1 MRYFKKIWDFIWND
15 DSILSWLVNVI
26 LAIIIVKFLIYPS
39 LGFLLNTSF
48 PVVAVVSCSMEH
60 GVTNCGDNRPADL
73 CGISEL
79 KDIDNFDDYWSVC
92 GGWYELKNITK
103 EEFREYSFKNGFKK
117 GDIMVLIGEDFKNIK
132 EGDVVVFSAGPYS
145 APIIHRVVDKT
156 ENGVGTKGDHNI
168 DQNSFEKDIKK
179 DKLLG
184 KAVFRIPYLGW
195 VKVIFS
201 EIIGG

>member
-15 DSILSWLVNVI
+15 DSILSWLVNVF
-26 LAIIIVKFLIYPS
+26 LAIIIFKFLIYAS

-48 PVVAVVSCSMEH
+48 PVV
-60 GVTNCGDNRPADL
+60 
-73 CGISEL
+73 
-79 KDIDNFDDYWSVC
+79 
-92 GGWYELKNITK
+92 
-103 EEFREYSFKNGFKK
+103 
-117 GDIMVLIGEDFKNIK
+117 
-132 EGDVVVFSAGPYS
+132 DVVVFSAGAYS

>member
-1 MRYFKKIWDFIWND
+1 MRYFKKIWNFIWND
-15 DSILSWLVNVI
+15 DSLLSWFVNVI
-26 LAIIIVKFLIYPS
+26 LAIVIVKFLIYPS
-39 LGFLLNTSF
+39 LGFLLNTNF

-60 GVTNCGDNRPADL
+60 GATNCGDNRIEDL
-73 CGISEL
+73 CGMAEL
-79 KDIDNFDDYWSVC
+79 KDINNFDDYWGVC
-92 GGWYELKNITK
+92 GSWYEAKNITK
-103 EEFREYSFKNGFKK
+103 EEFKKYPFKNGFKK
-117 GDIMVLIGEDFKNIK
+117 GDIMVLIGKNFEDIK
-132 EGDVVVFSAGPYS
+132 EGDILVFNIGGYN
-145 APIIHRVVDKT
+145 APIIHRVIEKT
-156 ENGVGTKGDHNI
+156 KDGVGTKGDHNI